1 MMELFTSLYVR
12 SKISNVSMSLS
23 EPGFCS
29 LQVGL
34 LDQVCCLQ
42 SGVGIRRKHGCFV
55 VHDGFHV
62 FIFGIVLEILELQPV
77 HERLQ
82 TMLSVIEPVGEGD
95 KPCSP

>member
-1 MMELFTSLYVR
+1 MMELLTSLYVR

-34 LDQVCCLQ
+34 LDQVYCLQ

-82 TMLSVIEPVGEGD
+82 TMLSVKEPVGEGD

>member
-1 MMELFTSLYVR
+1 MMELLTSLYVR
-12 SKISNVSMSLS
+12 GKISNVGMSLS

-34 LDQVCCLQ
+34 LDQVCRLQ
-42 SGVGIRRKHGCFV
+42 SGVGIRRKHGCV
-55 VHDGFHV
+55 VIHDGFHV

-77 HERLQ
+77 HKRLQ
-82 TMLSVIEPVGEGD
+82 TMLSVTELVGWGD